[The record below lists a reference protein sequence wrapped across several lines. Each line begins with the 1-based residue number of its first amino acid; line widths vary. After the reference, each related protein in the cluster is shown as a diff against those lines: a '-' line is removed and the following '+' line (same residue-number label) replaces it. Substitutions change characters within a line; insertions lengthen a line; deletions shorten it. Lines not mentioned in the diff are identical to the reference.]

1 MKRVLFVVISF
12 LVLGSCLKEPD
23 FHSYKVD
30 LVVDFGDEFPQEQ
43 KAGAKVVLFNQ
54 AKDFKVEAATDQQG
68 KVQFSSVEPGF
79 YSITVSH
86 SFSSE
91 GKTFYFSGLK
101 NIEVFGNVTDS
112 VKVKGS
118 SSSAFVIKE
127 IYYSGRTTPAGK
139 PYSADQYLEI
149 FNNTSEIQYADG
161 ISVLEHESYG
171 YGDNFWTNIK
181 DTIVVKM
188 IWTIP
193 GDGKQVQV
201 LPGKSI
207 ILAQDGI
214 NHRDDPNGNPLSPVN
229 LGNADCEFY
238 VLKQPEA
245 DIDSPAVPNLMED
258 LFVYRGNDAI
268 FHVGGGSAFAI
279 AKIPGKNSD
288 DRKSYLNKNLVSKI
302 SSSGSGGPYF
312 VKIANEYV
320 LDAVEVF
327 IDETRAIYKR
337 FPPELDAGYT
347 YVASGSGSGKCI
359 RRKVMEITD
368 GRVIYQDTNNS
379 TEDFLKDVDPRPKIY
394 E

>member
-1 MKRVLFVVISF
+1 MKKVLLIASILF
-12 LVLGSCLKEPD
+12 LLVSCLKEPD
-23 FHSYKVD
+23 YHSYQVN
-30 LVVDFGDEFPQEQ
+30 LTVDFGNDFPQEQ
-43 KAGAKVVLFNQ
+43 KARAKVSLFNQ
-54 AKDFKVEAATDQQG
+54 LKSYTIEAVADQKG
-68 KVQFSSVEPGF
+68 KIQFSSVEPGF

-91 GKTFYFSGLK
+91 GKIHYYNGLK
-101 NIEVFGNVTDS
+101 NIGVFGNTTDS
-112 VKVKGS
+112 IKVNGS

-127 IYYSGRTTPAGK
+127 IYFSGNTTPAGK

-171 YGDNFWTNIK
+171 IGDNFWTSIK

-193 GDGKQVQV
+193 GDGTQVPV

-207 ILAQDGI
+207 VLAQDGI
-214 NHRDDPNGNPLSPVN
+214 NHRVDPNGNPLSPVN

-238 VLKQPEA
+238 VLKHPEA
-245 DIDSPAVPNLMED
+245 DLDSPSVPNLIED
-258 LFVYRGNDAI
+258 FFVFRGNDVV
-268 FHVGGGSAFAI
+268 FHVRGGSAFAI
-279 AKIPGKNSD
+279 AKIPGRTNEA
-288 DRKSYLNKNLVSKI
+288 RKTYINKNLVSKT
-302 SSSGSGGPYF
+302 SASGTGSTYF

-320 LDAVEVF
+320 LDAVEVV
-327 IDETRAIYKR
+327 ISEAHAIYKR

-359 RRKVMEITD
+359 RRKIKEISD

>member
-1 MKRVLFVVISF
+1 MKKILLITSLFFLFV
-12 LVLGSCLKEPD
+12 SCLKEPD
-23 FHSYKVD
+23 YHSYQVD
-30 LVVDFGDEFPQEQ
+30 LTVDFGTGFLQEH
-43 KAGAKVVLFNQ
+43 KEGAKVVLFNQ
-54 AKDFKVEAATDQQG
+54 LKSYAIEMNTDADG
-68 KVQFSSVEPGF
+68 RIQFSSVEPGF

-91 GKTFYFSGLK
+91 GKMYYYNGLK
-101 NIEVFGNVTDS
+101 NIEVFGNVIDS
-112 VKVKGS
+112 IKINGS
-118 SSSAFVIKE
+118 RSSAFVIKE

-139 PYSADQYLEI
+139 AYSADQYLEI

-171 YGDNFWTNIK
+171 TGVNFWANIK

-193 GDGKQVQV
+193 GDGKQVPV

-207 ILAQDGI
+207 LLAQDGI

-245 DIDSPAVPNLMED
+245 DLDSPAVPNLIED
-258 LFVYRGNDAI
+258 LFVFRGNDVV
-268 FHVGGGSAFAI
+268 FHVRGGSAFAI
-279 AKIPGKNSD
+279 AKIPGKTND
-288 DRKSYLNKNLVSKI
+288 ERKTYINKNLVSKA
-302 SSSGSGGPYF
+302 SASGSNNTYF

-320 LDAVEVF
+320 LDAVEVV
-327 IDETRAIYKR
+327 ISEAHAIYKR

-359 RRKVMEITD
+359 RRKIKEITD
-368 GRVIYQDTNNS
+368 GRVVYQDTNNS